1 MSKPRGV
8 GAAIL
13 GSTGLRR
20 DLMKRLAAVFLGT
33 LALALVGASATAAAD
48 GNGYG
53 PWEATTQGPITA
65 PAGVVCP
72 FQVTASPVREDLRV
86 RYHYDAAG
94 NVDGYEATGQLIA
107 RITNDETGASV
118 VRNLSG
124 PGTVVLYP
132 EGSYDATAGGNFL
145 IFFLAQDN
153 PSHQLLLIS
162 GRTVLHGDASGAKT
176 LVSHEGQVENLCD
189 TLA

>member
-1 MSKPRGV
+1 MKRFAVLLLLFSTFGLGAV
-8 GAAIL
+8 GA
-13 GSTGLRR
+13 GS
-20 DLMKRLAAVFLGT
+20 AAE
-33 LALALVGASATAAAD
+33 

-53 PWEATTQGPITA
+53 PWESTFQGAITA
-65 PAGVVCP
+65 PAGAVCS
-72 FQVTASPVREDLRV
+72 FQVTAAPVREDIRV
-86 RYHYDAAG
+86 RYHYDSAG
-94 NVDGYEATGQLIA
+94 NVDGYESTGQLIA

-124 PGTVVLYP
+124 PGTVTLYP
-132 EGSYDATAGGNFL
+132 DGSYDATAGGNFL
-145 IFFLAQDN
+145 IFFLAQDD
-153 PSHQLLLIS
+153 PAHQLLLIS